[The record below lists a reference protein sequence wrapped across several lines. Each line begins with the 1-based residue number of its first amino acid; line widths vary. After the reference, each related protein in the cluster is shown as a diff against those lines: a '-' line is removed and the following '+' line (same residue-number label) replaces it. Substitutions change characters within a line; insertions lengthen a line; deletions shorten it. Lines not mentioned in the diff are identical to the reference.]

1 MKKKLELIVK
11 YMMSK
16 LQNQINHVIIQDN
29 KMMSNEKLQQ
39 LEEILKPII
48 N

>member
-1 MKKKLELIVK
+1 
-11 YMMSK
+11 MMSK

>member
-1 MKKKLELIVK
+1 
-11 YMMSK
+11 MMSQ
-16 LQNQINHVIIQDN
+16 LQNQINHVIIQDDE
-29 KMMSNEKLQQ
+29 MMSNEKLQQ

>member
-1 MKKKLELIVK
+1 
-11 YMMSK
+11 MMSQ
-16 LQNQINHVIIQDN
+16 LQNQINHVIIQDD